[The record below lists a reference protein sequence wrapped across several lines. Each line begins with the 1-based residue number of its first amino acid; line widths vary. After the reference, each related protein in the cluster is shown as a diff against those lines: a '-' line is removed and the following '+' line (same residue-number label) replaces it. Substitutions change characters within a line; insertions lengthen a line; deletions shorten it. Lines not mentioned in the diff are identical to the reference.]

1 MTHRKPTDRQALFV
15 REYLVDL
22 NATQAAIR
30 AGYAPGSAGQRGWA
44 LRRHPGVAGR
54 IEAAMA
60 DRAEAVGI
68 TAERVLCEL
77 ARLGFANI
85 QDFLRSGDDGAGWLD
100 PARLT
105 REQAAAIT
113 AIEMVEGAVG
123 PGAAGQG
130 EAGQGARGA
139 RRVKVKLADKSRN
152 LELIGRHLGIF
163 PRLPARERPQAERA
177 EEKAG
182 NAERESLPAFSDDE
196 LVQKV
201 LSIYLRD
208 EKAAAKQAR
217 EAGEANMAGE
227 AGEGGRKAGGG

>member
-30 AGYAPGSAGQRGWA
+30 AGYAPRSASQRGWA
-44 LRRHPGVAGR
+44 LRRHPGVAAR

-85 QDFLRSGDDGAGWLD
+85 QDFFRSGDNGAAWLD
-100 PARLT
+100 PAALT
-105 REQAAAIT
+105 REQTAAIT

-130 EAGQGARGA
+130 ARGA
-139 RRVKVKLADKSRN
+139 RRLKVKLADKSRN

-163 PRLPARERPQAERA
+163 PRLPARE
-177 EEKAG
+177 KA
-182 NAERESLPAFSDDE
+182 
-196 LVQKV
+196 K
-201 LSIYLRD
+201 
-208 EKAAAKQAR
+208 
-217 EAGEANMAGE
+217 
-227 AGEGGRKAGGG
+227 GEGEGVKGEGAHVDVRPLSDEDRAQEIFRLLAIERKGG